1 MLENYCALF
10 GKQRFIVSDYQAV
23 LVVEDVLSLVMVMV
37 RLVIV
42 TIVRETK
49 FAVYLGFG
57 TSEANP
63 ALIASLYQSWTII
76 AVRSIGTILHQLSPQ
91 IMVHLLQ

>member
-10 GKQRFIVSDYQAV
+10 GKQRFIVSYYQTV
-23 LVVEDVLSLVMVMV
+23 LVVEDVLSLVMVV
-37 RLVIV
+37 ICLVIV
-42 TIVRETK
+42 TIDRETQ

-76 AVRSIGTILHQLSPQ
+76 AVRSISTILH
-91 IMVHLLQ
+91 